1 MNEPL
6 EFRSVT
12 DLEELDALP
21 DDAAILVLDGGKA
34 KQISKENA
42 KFGGG
47 SVTKFFVQ
55 SSPETSSAN
64 DGVAVLDLSSLSVM
78 HEDGSAVTAQE
89 AYDAFMA
96 GTLILEAKG
105 TNGTSRESVAVA
117 LAWQGGTSGS
127 GDPANVNFAN
137 IVTFSNQQ
145 FNIGT
150 YNNGSEPT

>member
-55 SSPETSSAN
+55 SSPEPTSAN
-64 DGVAVLDLSSLSVM
+64 DGVAVLDLSSPSVM

-96 GTLILEAKG
+96 GTLILESKG
-105 TNGTSRESVAVA
+105 TNGRSSDGVAVA
-117 LAWQGGTSGS
+117 LYWQGGTSGS
-127 GDPANVNFAN
+127 GDPANVNFAK
-137 IVTFSNQQ
+137 IVAFSNQQ

-150 YNNGSEPT
+150 QEGVKE